1 MPKSKSTY
9 MSSGMSNYLPSQFM
23 TTNSNNIVSDYD
35 TDLYQIFISLLT
47 SEIPYKLTL
56 PFDELLIPKIKS
68 EGKIPR
74 PLNSWLIFLKDFT
87 AKIKTESNVKLCI
100 KDISSMASKSWSNQP
115 PQVKQ
120 FFEILGVSAKQVHTL
135 IFPGYK
141 FRPERKYKLRFDNI
155 RSNTAPRSDLSSQ
168 LPLKGDSSLMNEI
181 CQPNSF
187 SLGDDFPSSPSYDL
201 FSLDDI
207 YNSLSQNSNTMN
219 ESSISLKEFY
229 ELTESELNNTKHY

>member
-1 MPKSKSTY
+1 
-9 MSSGMSNYLPSQFM
+9 
-23 TTNSNNIVSDYD
+23 
-35 TDLYQIFISLLT
+35 
-47 SEIPYKLTL
+47 
-56 PFDELLIPKIKS
+56 S

-141 FRPERKYKLRFDNI
+141 FRPERK
-155 RSNTAPRSDLSSQ
+155 
-168 LPLKGDSSLMNEI
+168 
-181 CQPNSF
+181 
-187 SLGDDFPSSPSYDL
+187 
-201 FSLDDI
+201 
-207 YNSLSQNSNTMN
+207 
-219 ESSISLKEFY
+219 
-229 ELTESELNNTKHY
+229 